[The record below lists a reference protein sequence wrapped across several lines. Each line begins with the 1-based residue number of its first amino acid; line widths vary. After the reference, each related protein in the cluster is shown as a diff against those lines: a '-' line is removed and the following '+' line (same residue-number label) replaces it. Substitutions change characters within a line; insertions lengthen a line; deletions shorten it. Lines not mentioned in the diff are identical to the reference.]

1 MHPGLGEEKTRLL
14 VIGTFASHPVRHDRG
29 AAPAPGSVGQLID
42 IGWGNHY
49 AVGQVIDER
58 EDDGDMGNDAKTD
71 PAAMSGK
78 CRALAMAAYARIASE
93 GFEGLRTRDV
103 AADVGVNIGTLHYYF
118 PSKEALIHAVS
129 GHVLKKFFATLPRE
143 GPAGELLQDYLENL
157 RHLLK
162 TDPQLWAVSS
172 EISLRAA
179 RDAAMAGTV
188 KGANDTW
195 YEFLRDLIA
204 RGVAE
209 GALKDDLDPAC
220 VAAALVAAIRGAGLP
235 AAAYRPERID
245 QTFDQLERWLGLR
258 PAMASDPNQE

>member
-1 MHPGLGEEKTRLL
+1 MGDEPKAKPTALG
-14 VIGTFASHPVRHDRG
+14 
-29 AAPAPGSVGQLID
+29 
-42 IGWGNHY
+42 
-49 AVGQVIDER
+49 
-58 EDDGDMGNDAKTD
+58 
-71 PAAMSGK
+71 GK

-103 AADVGVNIGTLHYYF
+103 AADAGVNIGTLHYYF

-129 GHVLKKFFATLPRE
+129 AHVLQKFFATLPRE
-143 GPAGELLQDYLENL
+143 GPAAELLLDYLENL
-157 RHLLK
+157 RRLLK
-162 TDPQLWAVSS
+162 TDPALWAVSS

-179 RDAAMAGTV
+179 RDAAMAGAL
-188 KGANDTW
+188 KGANDKW

-209 GALKDDLDPAC
+209 GALKDDLDPEC
-220 VAAALVAAIRGAGLP
+220 VSAVLVAAIRGAGLP

-258 PAMASDPNQE
+258 PATASDPSHE